1 MTGKRGDEVKTK
13 ERQQIEKPT
22 GLERTFDIWKR
33 DLDSAAFKIWDE
45 LLHSEGICGSAA
57 EKADLVPTR
66 V

>member
-1 MTGKRGDEVKTK
+1 MTKGH
-13 ERQQIEKPT
+13 QQMEDHT
-22 GLERTFDIWKR
+22 EENAQHWKR
-33 DLDSAAFKIWDE
+33 DLNSAAFKIWDE